1 MAKLQVS
8 PEMLAQCLFQDAS
21 PGVEIVGA
29 SFDHQ
34 RGIVLLEIAGHGVPD
49 TEFVTAILTK
59 KWLDVKFEPAA
70 K

>member
-8 PEMLAQCLFQDAS
+8 PEMLAQALFQGAA

-29 SFDHQ
+29 SFDQQ

-49 TEFVTAILTK
+49 TEYVTAILTK
-59 KWLDVKFEPAA
+59 QRFDVKFEPST